1 MLCPRPLRKSVNFIR
16 ITCVGTLMW
25 AIPCACAE
33 TGKGGGVLDSLAS
46 FFSGDL
52 KTLDDEL
59 TQLKP
64 LLNLP
69 PVPSQQTAALG
80 FSTKQDHNKY
90 NFTVSIDLG
99 KVMKIDGVVLVPL
112 NLPFYGWPGPGYG
125 FPRRYRVDVSM
136 NPTFDPVSPHPP
148 NSKSSVAEEPQ
159 EVTVIAAA
167 EAADIPNPG
176 LNPVVFDTSNQ
187 NVYGQYVGVT
197 VTVPWTR
204 TDKGLA
210 VGPKLF
216 ALGELMVLSGKR
228 NVAAGLEPKAV
239 SCIDSLEEPGYSKA
253 YLVDG
258 QSILGPPVMGD
269 AGMNGFQTEFSD
281 TREPWVQVDL
291 QHVVEIQEVRL
302 LPAWTADNP
311 EIRGYGFPR
320 QFKVEVADTATAP
333 MWKLMGKISMANSPN
348 ENPVSVRGKGI
359 RGRYVRIVALEMA
372 QMGKSRVFALGEM
385 EVYTENEN
393 FALGKEVTASTSL
406 ERGGWGKRFLVD
418 GATSQGKLIPW
429 PDWFAEQDK
438 REEARK
444 KQDELVAKREQTAN
458 NVVGRIIMAAGY
470 LVGGLV
476 LLFIY
481 LTFRSLLKKRRAL
494 EALRTRIA
502 RDIHDEIGSGL
513 GTISL
518 LSRMAQ
524 DENLESARAD
534 LAEINRTARAMAEA
548 LRDIIW
554 FNRTDVDTVRDL
566 LMRMR
571 ETAESMMSKEQYLNF
586 QTIGESL
593 VRPISAEVR
602 REIFLIFKEALHNI
616 LKHAEARK
624 VDILA
629 GLEGNEFTLS
639 IRDDGK
645 GFDKGTGSLGI
656 GMDSMRQRAETLHG
670 ALHLETKPGRGTAL
684 SLRARLK

>member
-1 MLCPRPLRKSVNFIR
+1 MLCPLPLRNSVNFIR
-16 ITCVGTLMW
+16 ITFVATLMW
-25 AIPCACAE
+25 VVPSARAE
-33 TGKGGGVLDSLAS
+33 TGEGGVLDRLAS

-69 PVPSQQTAALG
+69 PVPSQQTTALG

-90 NFTVSIDLG
+90 SFTVSIDLG
-99 KVMKIDGVVLVPL
+99 RVMKIDGVVLVPL

-136 NPTFDPVSPHPP
+136 NPTFDPVSSIPP
-148 NSKSSVAEEPQ
+148 GPNTPPGEQRQ
-159 EVTVIAAA
+159 ELTVIAAA

-204 TDKGLA
+204 TDKMGLA

-239 SCIDSLEEPGYSKA
+239 SCLDSLEEPGYSKA

-258 QSILGPPVMGD
+258 QSILGPPVIGD
-269 AGMNGFQTEFSD
+269 AGMNGFQTEPAD

-291 QHVVEIQEVRL
+291 QHEVEIQEVRL

-311 EIRGYGFPR
+311 EIRGYGFPKR
-320 QFKVEVADTATAP
+320 FKVEVADTATAP
-333 MWKLMGKISMANSPN
+333 VWKVMGKISMANAPN
-348 ENPVSVRGKGI
+348 ENPVSVRGKAI
-359 RGRYVRIVALEMA
+359 RGRYVRIVAEEMA
-372 QMGKSRVFALGEM
+372 QVGKSRVFALGEM

-429 PDWFAEQDK
+429 PEWFAEQEK

-444 KQDELVAKREQTAN
+444 KRDDLLLKREETAGN
-458 NVVGRIIMAAGY
+458 MVGRIIKAAGY

-476 LLFIY
+476 ALFVY

-524 DENLESARAD
+524 DESLENARAD
-534 LAEINRTARAMAEA
+534 LAEINRTARGMAEA

-571 ETAESMMSKEQYLNF
+571 ETAEAMMSKQQYLNF

-629 GLEGNEFTLS
+629 GLEGNEFTLN

-645 GFDKGTGSLGI
+645 GFDKGTESLGI
-656 GMDSMRQRAETLHG
+656 GMDSMRQRAATLHG
-670 ALHLETKPGRGTAL
+670 ALQLETKPGRGTAL